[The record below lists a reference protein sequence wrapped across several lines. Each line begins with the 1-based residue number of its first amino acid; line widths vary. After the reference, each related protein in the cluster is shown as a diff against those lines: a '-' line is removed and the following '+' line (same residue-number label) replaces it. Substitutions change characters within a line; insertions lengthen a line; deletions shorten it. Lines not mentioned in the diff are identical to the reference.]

1 MIKEL
6 IINNKVK
13 LIINNKVK
21 LISVAIIVIILV
33 PILMILWKQMNTISN
48 LKQEVNKV
56 SVEETIIKLI
66 KDWNEEAKQIDTSI
80 KELESKKETNT
91 LKVICLKAQLNRLV
105 EGLEYSLEYCDS
117 QDNLK
122 KFSEGLG

>member
-1 MIKEL
+1 MIKE
-6 IINNKVK
+6 

-48 LKQEVNKV
+48 LKQEVTKV
-56 SVEETIIKLI
+56 SVEEKIIKLI
-66 KDWNEEAKQIDTSI
+66 KDWNEQVKQIETSI

-122 KFSEGLG
+122 KFSESLE